1 MTMSAALPEPDAGAL
16 EHSRRLSDLLHDRMA
31 EAPLPFVDWMQAAL
45 YEPGLGYYM
54 AGAHKFGHG
63 GDFITAPEV
72 SSLYAGALAV
82 QCRQV
87 FGAEPDAPG
96 VPRGILELG
105 AGSGALALGLLGE
118 LSLEELPRYAILEP
132 SPELQARQR
141 TLLVDALGEG
151 VLERVSWLHAL
162 PDRFDGV
169 VIANEVVDALPV
181 ERFVK
186 RSAAPGDAWRIVT
199 EVRGGVFV
207 DAHDELPE
215 PLRAELARRESELPE
230 PLPAG
235 YASELNALAAP
246 WLASLA
252 AMLGRAV
259 VLIIDYG
266 YPRAEL
272 YSAERGRGTL
282 ACYYRHRAHDDPYRW
297 PGLQDITAHVDFT
310 ALAEAGTDAGLVLL
324 GYGAQAG
331 FLLGNRLTELA
342 QARMADCQR
351 ELERIAVAQQVKTL
365 TLPGEMGERFQ
376 VIAFGSDYDRAL
388 QGFTGQD
395 LTHRL

>member
-1 MTMSAALPEPDAGAL
+1 MATDAALPEPDAGAQ
-16 EHSRRLSDLLHDRMA
+16 EHSRRLADLLRDRMDG
-31 EAPLPFVDWMQAAL
+31 EPLPFVSWMQAAL

-72 SSLYAGALAV
+72 SSLYAAALAV

-87 FGAEPDAPG
+87 FDAEPG

-105 AGSGALALGLLGE
+105 AGSGALAQGLLSE
-118 LSLEELPRYAILEP
+118 LSLQELPRYAILEP

-141 TLLVDALGEG
+141 TRLVDALGEA
-151 VLERVSWLHAL
+151 VLQRVAWLQAL
-162 PDRFDGV
+162 PERFDGV

-186 RSAAPGDAWRIVT
+186 RSEAPGDAVRVMSAWRD
-199 EVRGGVFV
+199 GAFG
-207 DAHDELPE
+207 DAQAELPDA
-215 PLRAELARRESELPE
+215 LQAELARREAELPD

-235 YASELNALAAP
+235 YASELNALAGP
-246 WLASLA
+246 WLSSLA
-252 AMLGRAV
+252 ALLGRAV

-310 ALAEAGTDAGLVLL
+310 TLAEAGTRAGLSLL

-331 FLLGNRLTELA
+331 FLLGNGLTGLA
-342 QARMADCQR
+342 EQRMAGCER
-351 ELERIAVAQQVKTL
+351 ELDRIAIAQQVKTL

-376 VIAFGSDYDRAL
+376 VIAFGSDYDAAL
-388 QGFTGQD
+388 QGFTGHD

>member
-1 MTMSAALPEPDAGAL
+1 MNASLPEPDDAAR
-16 EHSRRLSDLLHDRMA
+16 EHSHRLSDLLRGRVATRPM
-31 EAPLPFVDWMQAAL
+31 PFVDWMQAAL

-54 AGAHKFGHG
+54 AGARKFGHG

-72 SSLYAGALAV
+72 SPLYAGALAA

-87 FGAEPDAPG
+87 FDAERG
-96 VPRGILELG
+96 VPRHVLELG
-105 AGSGALALGLLGE
+105 SGSGALALGLLEALPADE
-118 LSLEELPRYAILEP
+118 LSHYAILEL

-141 TLLVDALGEG
+141 ITLVDALGES
-151 VLERVSWLHAL
+151 VLQRVSWLDAL
-162 PDRFDGV
+162 PERFDGV

-186 RSAAPGDAWRIVT
+186 RGPAPGDAWRVAT
-199 EVRGGVFV
+199 TVGQGRFV
-207 DAHDELPE
+207 DVQAELPE
-215 PLRAELARRESELPE
+215 SLRVELARRETGLAE
-230 PLPAG
+230 PLPGG

-272 YSAERGRGTL
+272 YSAERTRGTL

-310 ALAEAGTDAGLVLL
+310 ALAEAGTGAGLSLL
-324 GYGAQAG
+324 GYTAQAG

-342 QARMADCQR
+342 EARMVHCVR
-351 ELERIAVAQQVKTL
+351 ETERIAIAQQVKTL

-388 QGFTGQD
+388 QGFAGHD